1 MTPDPSVDAR
11 PRTVVFQHD
20 LGIGDLVF
28 RLPYLEAVANRS
40 QGGKIVLIAQSSAR
54 ADDLLRG
61 VHWLSNVIVY
71 ERGRK
76 TDARGRHRGFIGY
89 MSLVSQVKSLKF
101 ERMVI
106 FGDRLRYSFLAYLAG
121 IPVRIG
127 YGGFGVSWL
136 QRVFLNRK
144 PYVKP
149 YKGPCITNYQ
159 WATDLMMGHGFCTG
173 PLVPR
178 LNVPEAFNG
187 RWAKDLESLPRA
199 RVALVVGAS
208 DKAKDWGV
216 ANFTALA
223 SQLLT
228 SGHGVV
234 CLGGRAEREILESLE
249 SGIAPDLRAH
259 LRVLMPDSV
268 LDSAAVV
275 SQCSACVGNDTGMVH
290 VAAACEVP
298 TVLILGHRRLP
309 CHDPAIHSLIAPSV
323 AQVSLTDAIAVVSRI
338 VQTV

>member
-1 MTPDPSVDAR
+1 MSSASTADPR
-11 PRTVVFQHD
+11 PRTVAFQHD

-28 RLPYLEAVANRS
+28 RLPYLEAVAKQS
-40 QGGKIVLIAQSSAR
+40 HGGKIVLVAQSSAR

-61 VHWLSNVIVY
+61 VPWLSGVIVY

-76 TDARGRHRGFIGY
+76 TDARGKHRGPIGY
-89 MSLVSQVKSLKF
+89 LSLVAQVRYFEF

-159 WATDLMMGHGFCTG
+159 WATDLMMGHGFCAG

-178 LNVPEAFNG
+178 LKVPDAFNS
-187 RWAKDLESLPRA
+187 RWAKELESLPPT

-208 DKAKDWGV
+208 DKVKDWGV
-216 ANFTALA
+216 ANFAALA
-223 SQLLT
+223 SELL
-228 SGHGVV
+228 SAGHAVI
-234 CLGGRAEREILESLE
+234 CLGGRAEQQIIESLE
-249 SGIAPDLRAH
+249 SRIAPDLRTN
-259 LRVLMPDSV
+259 LRVLMPPSV

-275 SQCSACVGNDTGMVH
+275 SQCTACIGNDTGMVH

-323 AQVSLTDAIAVVSRI
+323 SQVSLNDAFEAVSRI
-338 VQTV
+338 IQPA

>member
-1 MTPDPSVDAR
+1 
-11 PRTVVFQHD
+11 VVFQHD

-28 RLPYLEAVANRS
+28 RLPYLEAVAQKS
-40 QGGKIVLIAQSSAR
+40 HGGKIVLIAQSCAR
-54 ADDLLRG
+54 AEDLLRG
-61 VHWLSNVIVY
+61 VNWLSSIIVY

-76 TDARGRHRGFIGY
+76 TDPRGKHRSFSGY
-89 MSLVSQVKSLKF
+89 ISLVFQIKSLKF

-136 QRVFLNRK
+136 QRFFLNRK

-178 LNVPEAFNG
+178 LKVPDAFNS
-187 RWAKDLESLPRA
+187 RWAKDLESLPPT

-208 DKAKDWGV
+208 DKVKDWGV
-216 ANFTALA
+216 ANFAALA
-223 SQLLT
+223 SQLLKAE
-228 SGHGVV
+228 HAVV
-234 CLGGRAEREILESLE
+234 CLGGRAERQILERIE
-249 SGIAPDLRAH
+249 SRIAPDLRTN

-275 SQCSACVGNDTGMVH
+275 SQCSACIGNDTGMVH

-309 CHDPAIHSLIAPSV
+309 CHDPAIRSLIAPSV
-323 AQVSLTDAIAVVSRI
+323 AQVSLNDAIEAVSRVI
-338 VQTV
+338 QPA